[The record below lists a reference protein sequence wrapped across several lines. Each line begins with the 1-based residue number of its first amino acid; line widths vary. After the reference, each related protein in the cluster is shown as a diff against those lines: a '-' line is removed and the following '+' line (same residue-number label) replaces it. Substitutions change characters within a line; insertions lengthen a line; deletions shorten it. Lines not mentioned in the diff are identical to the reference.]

1 MKKLSVSLL
10 CLALCAALLCGCGP
24 AAASSQTGPAR
35 YTIVWY
41 DLFDTVTTVIAYCD
55 SEEEFSAQMEA
66 LHADL
71 LEYHRLYDIYN
82 EYEGL
87 NNLYTVNANAGSP
100 VAVDEKILDMLQQ
113 AVELHR
119 LTDGKVNI
127 AMGSVL
133 RLWHNAR
140 EAAAEGAPA
149 LPDAAALQAAST
161 HTDIAKLLIDRKAGT
176 VTLTDPA
183 MRLDVGSCGKGY
195 ACEMA
200 ARAAKARGLASAS
213 ISVGG
218 NIRTIG
224 TKPGDLQWT
233 GGIQDPWDPESG
245 GFLQAIFTSDLA
257 LVTSGNYQR
266 YFELDGV
273 RYHHLID
280 PDTLQPAGY
289 FDSVSILCGDSGLA
303 DCLSTAV
310 FCMPL
315 AEGQALVEGLDGVE
329 ALWCLPDGSL
339 VESSGWGQH
348 VR

>member
-1 MKKLSVSLL
+1 MKKNFLRLLS
-10 CLALCAALLCGCGP
+10 LALCAALLCGCTP
-24 AAASSQTGPAR
+24 AASSQAGPAR
-35 YTIVWY
+35 YSAVWY

-55 SEEEFSAQMEA
+55 SQEEFDAQMEA

-71 LEYHRLYDIYN
+71 LEYHKLYDIYN
-82 EYEGL
+82 EYEGI
-87 NNLYTVNANAGSP
+87 NNLCTVNANAGSP
-100 VAVDEKILDMLQQ
+100 VEVDDKILDMLQQ
-113 AVELHR
+113 AIETHQ
-119 LTDGKVNI
+119 LTEGKVNV
-127 AMGSVL
+127 ALGSVL
-133 RLWHNAR
+133 RLWHDAR
-140 EAAAEGAPA
+140 EAAENGAPL
-149 LPDAAALQAAST
+149 LPDATELEAANA
-161 HTDIAKLLIDRKAGT
+161 HTDITKLVLDREAGT
-176 VTLTDPA
+176 VTLADPA

-200 ARAAKARGLASAS
+200 ARAAQSRGLASAS

-218 NIRTIG
+218 NIRAIG
-224 TKPGDLQWT
+224 TKPGNQSWT
-233 GGIQDPWDPESG
+233 GGVQDPWNPESG
-245 GFLQAIFTSDLA
+245 GYLAAVYTSDLA

-266 YFELDGV
+266 YFELNGV

-315 AEGQALVEGLDGVE
+315 AEGQALIESLDGVE
-329 ALWCLPDGSL
+329 ALWCLSDGSM